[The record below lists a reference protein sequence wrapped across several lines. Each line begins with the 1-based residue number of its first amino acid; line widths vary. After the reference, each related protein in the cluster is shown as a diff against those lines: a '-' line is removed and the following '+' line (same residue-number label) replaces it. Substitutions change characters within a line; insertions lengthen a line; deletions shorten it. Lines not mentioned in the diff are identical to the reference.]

1 MNFPFY
7 FRVRSGVL
15 TQFLLLIMQNT
26 EIPSSSRFPL
36 LYSFDWPNRLAE
48 MTAKWVFFTVFR
60 FYWLLLWFGFAPA
73 IAGYA
78 MPLDFDTDWTDWA
91 FYAYLLPYPVIEA
104 LIVLVS
110 ARVTSRLPVKLG
122 LQHALTGVVLGSA
135 YVYYFGELTA
145 LIEVPFMV
153 LLATIVNKEKQNMS
167 AFRDV
172 LVILW
177 LTRAIQLLAL
187 LAMYRMLYFPEA
199 TFS

>member
-1 MNFPFY
+1 
-7 FRVRSGVL
+7 
-15 TQFLLLIMQNT
+15 MQNT
-26 EIPSSSRFPL
+26 EIPSSSRIPL

-78 MPLDFDTDWTDWA
+78 MPLDFDTDWTDSA

-110 ARVTSRLPVKLG
+110 ARVTSRLPVRQG

-153 LLATIVNKEKQNMS
+153 LLATIVNKEKQNRS

-187 LAMYRMLYFPEA
+187 LAMYRMLYLPDA